1 MKHALPLLAFALV
14 ASCAPKLPPKPP
26 LVPKVVVDVI
36 DTKPLTTATRET
48 RRAVREVVTAGDAT
62 RSTAAALRAAI
73 DKAQAVKVEN
83 EELRL
88 SFIEIQ
94 QIADRLSKS
103 LQEVQVKEQ
112 AAMLTI
118 DVQDDQIGALNALVS
133 RQSEQIKLK
142 EATDESLR
150 AQVDKLSTVSAD
162 LAIAEDKLG
171 WWRKAALI
179 TWLIVALYIAARIV
193 LRTVIP
199 FRF

>member
-1 MKHALPLLAFALV
+1 M
-14 ASCAPKLPPKPP
+14 
-26 LVPKVVVDVI
+26 PKVVVDVI

-162 LAIAEDKLG
+162 LAIAEDKLS

-179 TWLIVALYIAARIV
+179 TWLIAALYIAARIV